1 MKKVNKLLKSLP
13 NIKFICWDLDGTLF
27 DTEVMWYNM
36 DKLVAEK
43 YGSVSKGEVGKA
55 SEEIA
60 ANAYKTLGYR
70 ANADKALNYF
80 KDNGLSQVVVN
91 KCELTNKTML
101 KNEEVN
107 KTFPFEKFDLI
118 ASETLFECKF
128 TDEELYNKALD
139 LVKVSDKSTVVAI
152 FDMPFEL
159 KAAKNIGISTI
170 WAKNKNY
177 PFTNDELKE
186 IKEVADY
193 YVEDFTDL
201 IG

>member
-70 ANADKALNYF
+70 ANAAKALNYF

-118 ASETLFECKF
+118 ASETLFKCKF

-152 FDMPFEL
+152 CDMPFEL